1 MRNYHSSIPT
11 FGKFASL
18 LNEKVSPEVSNMNDW
33 HFKNFF
39 KKCLSQSGFISIIR
53 FNYDDTLYVKL
64 YFFDKKVRDNRRE
77 IEEFVTSYYLHE
89 KYELKYK
96 KCNIIRI
103 PLKIQIDDEAIQ
115 KQNDIPSLESLLQLQ
130 LNDESWI
137 GVDYTGTSGGLT
149 IGANSDYP
157 THQRRKSLLEEGYMN
172 PDYEEKLN
180 IWLERKDTNNTPV
193 WNKITRESDGLNIN
207 ISPDKI
213 VLSWDS
219 PPIDTQVSYSIKFKW
234 KGVHIKLTVLE
245 YFGQRSNTIR
255 AIVEYLEK
263 TYNFGVGRSSVGAG
277 CMGEPP
283 NIVVG
288 NNKLKFQFGKN
299 CMSISELIN
308 DHRLELMEDRKLS
321 NFETLI

>member
-18 LNEKVSPEVSNMNDW
+18 LNEKVRPEVATLNDW
-33 HFKNFF
+33 HFKKFF
-39 KKCLSQSGFISIIR
+39 KKCLTQSGFISIIR

-64 YFFDKKVRDNRRE
+64 YFFDKKVRDNKRQM
-77 IEEFVTSYYLHE
+77 EEFVTSYYLHE

-103 PLKIQIDDEAIQ
+103 PLKIQVDDEAIQ

-149 IGANSDYP
+149 IGANPDYP

-172 PDYEEKLN
+172 PDYVEKVN
-180 IWLERKDTNNTPV
+180 KWLERKDTIKPSV
-193 WNKITRESDGLNIN
+193 WTKIKRDSDGLNVN
-207 ISPDKI
+207 ISTDKI
-213 VLSWDS
+213 VLSWS
-219 PPIDTQVSYSIKFKW
+219 SVPLEVQVSYSIQFKW
-234 KGVHIKLTVLE
+234 KEIHIKLTVLE
-245 YFGQRSNTIR
+245 YYGQRSNTIR
-255 AIVEYLEK
+255 AIVEYFNK

-277 CMGEPP
+277 SMGEKP
-283 NIVVG
+283 NIVIG
-288 NNKLKFQFGKN
+288 NNMLKFQFGKN
-299 CMSISELIN
+299 CISISDVIIDQCLELIEN
-308 DHRLELMEDRKLS
+308 KTES
-321 NFETLI
+321 NFQIQL